1 MNSKHS
7 TIKRNYEGILF
18 GMLAMCNIVK
28 IGAITLVRMKK
39 SKVAVKR
46 FFFDNL
52 EFSLQMGL
60 IPG

>member
-46 FFFDNL
+46 YFFDIL
-52 EFSLQMGL
+52 EFSL
-60 IPG
+60 